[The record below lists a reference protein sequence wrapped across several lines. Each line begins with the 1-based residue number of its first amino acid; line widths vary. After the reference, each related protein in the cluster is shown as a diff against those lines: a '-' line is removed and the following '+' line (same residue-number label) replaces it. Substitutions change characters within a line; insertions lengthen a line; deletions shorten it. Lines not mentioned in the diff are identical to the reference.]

1 MSIQIPP
8 LRWWEK
14 VLDVVF
20 IPLMYLVSGTF
31 TEAPQRTHLWNNI
44 KLRVAD
50 VGYFDSKHMV
60 FVKGVKATSRWLGS
74 IPIFHLPIL
83 GGWRKYIVLQP
94 TEDLTR
100 AWHIGWIAGDVV
112 GVSRIPLRGPVRV
125 LRGPGDVRFFAC
137 TNEGVQMK
145 VVCIGCGVVGEGGE
159 YKKVPLL

>member
-1 MSIQIPP
+1 MSIQIPS

-14 VLDVVF
+14 VLDVLFV
-20 IPLMYLVSGTF
+20 PLMYLVSGTF
-31 TEAPQRTHLWNNI
+31 KETPQRTHRWNNM

-50 VGYFDSKHMV
+50 VRYFDQKEMIYV
-60 FVKGVKATSRWLGS
+60 PGVKATSRWLGMM
-74 IPIFHLPIL
+74 PLFHLPIL

-94 TEDLTR
+94 TEDQIHP
-100 AWHIGWIAGDVV
+100 WHIGWIAGDVV

-137 TNEGVQMK
+137 TKEGEQIDFVLTGTGT
-145 VVCIGCGVVGEGGE
+145 IGEGGE